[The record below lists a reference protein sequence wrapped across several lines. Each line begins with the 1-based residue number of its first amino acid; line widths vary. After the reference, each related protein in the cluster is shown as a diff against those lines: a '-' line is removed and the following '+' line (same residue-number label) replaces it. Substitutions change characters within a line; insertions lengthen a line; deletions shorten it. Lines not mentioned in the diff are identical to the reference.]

1 MDITPWRI
9 FRDFSEIFLRTFPP
23 RRNYC
28 LGYEAKLTVAVRM
41 SKRDVP
47 SLMLARTS
55 GNNLRANM
63 SGKSDLGDQK
73 RRTVT
78 TIETHEVWIVR
89 RIVPGIADEAPL
101 VPVEISQTAASP
113 LSENNP
119 SEETSEETKQGGQV
133 MTGSR

>member
-1 MDITPWRI
+1 VDITPWRI
-9 FRDFSEIFLRTFPP
+9 FRDFYEIFLRTFPL

-28 LGYEAKLTVAVRM
+28 PGYEAKLTVAVRM

-63 SGKSDLGDQK
+63 SGKSDTGDEK

-89 RIVPGIADEAPL
+89 RILPGVADEAQTLGPL
-101 VPVEISQTAASP
+101 EIPQTAASP
-113 LSENNP
+113 LSENNH
-119 SEETSEETKQGGQV
+119 SEETKQEDK
-133 MTGSR
+133 S